1 MAGLISARRQV
12 LRDYLSVI
20 SGSAGRLV
28 FSLAYFVILANALS
42 ISEFGLFATASAA
55 GVVLSRILAF
65 GFIAPLY
72 RIATVKP
79 HLIGAYTAGFLS
91 MSAVSLPLLAL
102 ASSAVYFLFFNADMP
117 PAAFAMVVGAEA
129 LLWRPTEAVIIVN
142 NGLKRFG
149 RGAFLTIFG
158 TAIRALAAAI
168 FVLSATR
175 DLWSWTLFYAAAN
188 ALSLAV
194 GILFFYPRQKLR
206 LKPVLYWR
214 RLADSIYVACA
225 EVVFYLQSELDK
237 LLVLALAGPY
247 LAGIY
252 AIIMRLVDLTAIPIR
267 TFSVLLVQKMMRA
280 PDILARLS
288 LRFGIE
294 AGVFIV
300 STLAMLALALLLHF
314 LPEILGSNVAEAAPL
329 VLLALLVPG
338 FRNLMEYQAE
348 LLFARGQTL
357 LRAVNLV
364 LLAGVKAALL
374 ALILRDAPSA
384 DEIVRALNWVF
395 AALYLASLLLTYYAL
410 RRPANRV

>member
-1 MAGLISARRQV
+1 
-12 LRDYLSVI
+12 
-20 SGSAGRLV
+20 
-28 FSLAYFVILANALS
+28 
-42 ISEFGLFATASAA
+42 
-55 GVVLSRILAF
+55 
-65 GFIAPLY
+65 
-72 RIATVKP
+72 
-79 HLIGAYTAGFLS
+79 
-91 MSAVSLPLLAL
+91 
-102 ASSAVYFLFFNADMP
+102 
-117 PAAFAMVVGAEA
+117 EA

-247 LAGIY
+247 PAGIY
-252 AIIMRLVDLTAIPIR
+252 AIIMRLVVLTALPLG
-267 TFSVLLVQKMMRA
+267 TFSVLLVQKMMGA
-280 PDILARLS
+280 PVILAGLS

-300 STLAMLALALLLHF
+300 STHSMLALALLLHF
-314 LPEILGSNVAEAAPL
+314 FPKILGSNVAEAAPL

-338 FRNLMEYQAE
+338 F
-348 LLFARGQTL
+348 
-357 LRAVNLV
+357 
-364 LLAGVKAALL
+364 
-374 ALILRDAPSA
+374 
-384 DEIVRALNWVF
+384 
-395 AALYLASLLLTYYAL
+395 
-410 RRPANRV
+410 

>member
-1 MAGLISARRQV
+1 
-12 LRDYLSVI
+12 
-20 SGSAGRLV
+20 
-28 FSLAYFVILANALS
+28 
-42 ISEFGLFATASAA
+42 
-55 GVVLSRILAF
+55 
-65 GFIAPLY
+65 IAPLY

-117 PAAFAMVVGAEA
+117 TAAFAMVVGAEA

-168 FVLSATR
+168 FVLAATR

-225 EVVFYLQSELDK
+225 EVVFYLQSE
-237 LLVLALAGPY
+237 
-247 LAGIY
+247 
-252 AIIMRLVDLTAIPIR
+252 
-267 TFSVLLVQKMMRA
+267 
-280 PDILARLS
+280 
-288 LRFGIE
+288 
-294 AGVFIV
+294 
-300 STLAMLALALLLHF
+300 
-314 LPEILGSNVAEAAPL
+314 
-329 VLLALLVPG
+329 
-338 FRNLMEYQAE
+338 
-348 LLFARGQTL
+348 
-357 LRAVNLV
+357 
-364 LLAGVKAALL
+364 
-374 ALILRDAPSA
+374 
-384 DEIVRALNWVF
+384 
-395 AALYLASLLLTYYAL
+395 
-410 RRPANRV
+410 